1 MKYILFLII
10 LLMIIAVYLFFIG
23 KYRNFIIT
31 ILCSVLII
39 GIIFFPQN
47 CIHASIKG
55 AELFF
60 YKVFPSVFPF
70 VVISNLI
77 ICFGGI
83 NIYSRLL
90 GRILCSPIKIPKQCT
105 FVIIVSAL
113 CGYPLGAKYTCDLYE
128 KNLIDKSTAERLIN
142 IASNA
147 GPLFIIGS
155 IGTSILGN
163 TYLGYLLIISNY
175 LSCFIMGII
184 LKPKK
189 IKCNCE
195 VYYNKNNNE
204 IVNIGSAIKESVENS
219 IKTCFSIAGF
229 IILFSVI
236 NSIIINNKAFIS
248 SINTLA
254 IIFHIDKKIINCF
267 ILGVIEMTNGCN
279 YASMLNSGMIY
290 KIGLISFF
298 LGFSGF
304 SVISQVYSFTS
315 KINLSIKKYIRRKF
329 LQGIINS
336 VLSILLYLISYI
348 NANSISTF
356 NTSNEK
362 FTNPVILIILC
373 ILFIIPFLF
382 SKTKDIT

>member
-1 MKYILFLII
+1 MKYVLLLII
-10 LLMIIAVYLFFIG
+10 FLMIIAVYLFFIG
-23 KYRNFIIT
+23 KCRNLIIT

-39 GIIFFPQN
+39 GIIISPQN
-47 CIHASIKG
+47 CINASIKG

-83 NIYSRLL
+83 NIYSKLL

-128 KNLIDKSTAERLIN
+128 KKLIDKNTAERLIN

-163 TYLGYLLIISNY
+163 TYLGYLLITANY

-184 LKPKK
+184 LKPQKT
-189 IKCNCE
+189 KCNCE
-195 VYYNKNNNE
+195 IFYNKNYNE
-204 IVNIGSAIKESVENS
+204 SVNIGSAIKESVENS

-236 NSIIINNKAFIS
+236 NAIIVNNKAFIS
-248 SINTLA
+248 CINALA
-254 IIFHIDKKIINCF
+254 IIFHTDKRIIKCF

-279 YASMLNSGMIY
+279 CASMLNADIIY

-304 SVISQVYSFTS
+304 SIISQVYSFTS
-315 KINLSIKKYIRRKF
+315 KINLSIKKYIKRKF

-336 VLSILLYLISYI
+336 ALSILLYLLSSI
-348 NANSISTF
+348 NADSISTF
-356 NTSNEK
+356 NNNNEK
-362 FTNPVILIILC
+362 FANPLILVFLC